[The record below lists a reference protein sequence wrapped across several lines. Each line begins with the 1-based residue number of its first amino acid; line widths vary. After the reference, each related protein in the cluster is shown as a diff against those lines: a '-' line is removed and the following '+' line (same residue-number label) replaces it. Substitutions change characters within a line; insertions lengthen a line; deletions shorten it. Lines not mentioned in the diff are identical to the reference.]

1 MSEPHTA
8 ATGPHRL
15 PRLPYAPDA
24 LAPTISARTLEC
36 HHGKH
41 HRGYVEALNTLV
53 AGTPLEA
60 LLLEQ
65 TLAATTDRADQVAV
79 FHNAAQSWNHAFYW
93 RSLRADGGG
102 VPPLP
107 IRPLIEA
114 DFGSTAAC
122 TAALAAAAVRRFG
135 SGWVWLVLA
144 GGRLEVVDTGNADLP
159 LPGSKPL
166 LAIDVWEHAYYLD
179 YQQARAEHVAAVLE
193 RLIHWG
199 FAADNLA

>member
-15 PRLPYAPDA
+15 PRLPYALDA

-41 HRGYVEALNTLV
+41 HGGYVEALNALV

-60 LLLEQ
+60 LSLEQ
-65 TLAATTDRADQVAV
+65 ALAATTGRPDQVEV

-93 RSLRADGGG
+93 RSLRPGGGG
-102 VPPLP
+102 VPTLP

-114 DFGSTAAC
+114 GFGSTAAC
-122 TAALAAAAVRRFG
+122 TAALAAAAARRFG
-135 SGWVWLVLA
+135 SGWVWLVLV

-159 LPGSKPL
+159 PPACKPL

-179 YQQARAEHVAAVLE
+179 YQQARAGHVAAVLE